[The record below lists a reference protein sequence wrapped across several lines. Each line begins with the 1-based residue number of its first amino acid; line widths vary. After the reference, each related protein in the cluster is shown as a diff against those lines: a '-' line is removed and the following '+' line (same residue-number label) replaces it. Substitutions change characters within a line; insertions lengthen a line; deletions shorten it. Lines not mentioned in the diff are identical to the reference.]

1 MDGAPASLARRRLTV
16 EPATPEALAPM
27 GEMIGGPLVTQSRP
41 LDYYNGR
48 IGMVGWVGAD
58 DVVISVARLKCRAPE
73 VRWIERH
80 HKHTQ
85 SFLPLGG
92 RPFVLVMAPPC
103 AGAMPPVESIRAF
116 RFDGTDGFLMQV
128 GTWHEF
134 PFVETDDTDVVVV
147 LRGEALRDL
156 KNVQGTEAHGGDLDK
171 NDLQARLGLVLELDL
186 P

>member
-1 MDGAPASLARRRLTV
+1 
-16 EPATPEALAPM
+16 
-27 GEMIGGPLVTQSRP
+27 
-41 LDYYNGR
+41 
-48 IGMVGWVGAD
+48 
-58 DVVISVARLKCRAPE
+58 
-73 VRWIERH
+73 
-80 HKHTQ
+80 
-85 SFLPLGG
+85 
-92 RPFVLVMAPPC
+92 
-103 AGAMPPVESIRAF
+103 VESIRAF
-116 RFDGTDGFLMQV
+116 RFDGTAGILMHV